1 MLSAT
6 ETRQIFF
13 DFFHEKGHKIIPSA
27 PVVNKDDPTLMF
39 TNAGMN
45 QFKDILLGQKKPQFN
60 MVANTQKCLRVSGK
74 HNDLEEVG
82 IDSYH
87 HTLFEMLGNWSF
99 GDYFKKE
106 AITWAWELLTEKYG
120 LDKDRLYASVFAGD
134 SKDGLEKDTE
144 AAAHWKLFLS
154 EERILNFDKK
164 DNFWEMG
171 DTGPCGPCSEIHI
184 DLRPEEERKKIPAQQ
199 LINKDHPQVIELWNL
214 VFIQFNRAKDGKL
227 SPLSMNHIDTGMGFE
242 RLCMALQSKESNY
255 DTDIFKPIIDEISKL
270 SGVEYTSYYDGDHK
284 SDIAMRVVADHLRAT
299 SFAIADGQIPGNTGA
314 GYVIRRILRR
324 AVRYYY
330 SFLDI
335 REPLIVK
342 LVPILINQ
350 FDKVFP
356 ELALQQDFIQNVIR
370 EEELSFLKTLKDGLA
385 RFENLNI
392 IDGKI
397 QGKEAFE
404 LYDTFGFPLDLT
416 QLIAAEKG
424 LKIDEEGF
432 NAAMADQ
439 KARSRADA
447 KKDVGDWEIL
457 KDGES
462 QFAGY
467 NTLQVDDAKILRYRK
482 ATVKGKD
489 QYHVVMDSTPFYA
502 ESGGQVG
509 DTGILISGTEKIHV
523 LDTQKENELIVHHIN
538 KLPGNPELDV
548 AAIVDKVKRRK
559 TTNNHSATHLMHAAL
574 REVLGDHVQQRG
586 SLVSARHLRFD
597 FTHFQKV
604 SEEEILEIEHIVN
617 TRIRENISRTTS
629 TTTIEEAKAS
639 GAMMLFG
646 EKYGERVRMVTFN
659 PEFSVELCGGCH
671 VDFTG
676 QIGLFKIISEGAI
689 SAGVRRIEAVTGDE
703 AENFVLKKIVLLN
716 QVSTLLRNPKDPIKA
731 VSTLLDEIRDLKKSN
746 EELMRHQMLALKH
759 QLKNEVKTVNGIS
772 LLAKIVPL
780 DDAGQV
786 KDMIFQASHELSPIV
801 ILFGFIS
808 NDKPQLQLKISE
820 ELLQNNQLHA
830 GNLIRELAKEIRGGG
845 GGQPHYATAGGSDP
859 AGLEKVIKKI
869 EDILSEG

>member
-1 MLSAT
+1 MLSAS

-13 DFFHEKGHKIIPSA
+13 DFFKEKGHKIIPSA
-27 PVVNKDDPTLMF
+27 PVVNKDDPSLMF

-45 QFKDILLGQKKPQFN
+45 QFKDILLGQKKPQYPTI
-60 MVANTQKCLRVSGK
+60 ANTQKCLRVSGK

-106 AITWAWELLTEKYG
+106 AIAWAWELLTDKYG

-134 SKDGLEKDTE
+134 RADGLEKDNE
-144 AAAHWKLFLS
+144 AAAIWKKYIADD
-154 EERILNFDKK
+154 RILNFDKK

-171 DTGPCGPCSEIHI
+171 ATGPCGPCSEIHI
-184 DLRPEEERKKIPAQQ
+184 DLRSDEERAKIPAQQ
-199 LINKDHPQVIELWNL
+199 LINKDHPQVIEIWNL

-227 SPLSMNHIDTGMGFE
+227 TPLSMNHIDTGMGFE
-242 RLCMALQSKESNY
+242 RLCMALQSKKSNY
-255 DTDIFKPIIDEISKL
+255 DTDVFKPIIDEISKL
-270 SGVEYTSYYDGDHK
+270 SGIEYTSYYDDDHK

-299 SFAIADGQIPGNTGA
+299 SFAIADGQIPSNTGA

-335 REPLIVK
+335 KEPLIVK
-342 LVPILINQ
+342 LVPILIKQ
-350 FDKVFP
+350 FGDVFP
-356 ELALQQDFIQNVIR
+356 EIGKQQDFIQNVIR

-385 RFENLNI
+385 RFENLTI
-392 IDGKI
+392 KDGKI
-397 QGKEAFE
+397 PGKEAFE
-404 LYDTFGFPLDLT
+404 LYDTYGFPLDLT
-416 QLIAAEKG
+416 QLIASEKG
-424 LKIDEEGF
+424 LLVDEEGF

-447 KKDVGDWEIL
+447 QKDVGDWEIL
-457 KDGES
+457 KEGES

-467 NTLQVDDAKILRYRK
+467 NTLEVDDAKILRYRK
-482 ATVKGKD
+482 AKVKGKD
-489 QYHVVMDSTPFYA
+489 QFHLVLNETPFYA
-502 ESGGQVG
+502 ESGGQIG
-509 DTGILISGTEKIHV
+509 DTGVLISGSEKIHV
-523 LDTQKENELIVHHIN
+523 LDTQKENELIVHHTN
-538 KLPGNPELDV
+538 KLPENPELELL
-548 AAIVDKVKRRK
+548 AIVDKIKRRK

-574 REVLGDHVQQRG
+574 REVLGDHVEQKG

-617 TRIRENISRTTS
+617 TRIRENISRTTN

-659 PEFSVELCGGCH
+659 PEFSIELCGGCH

-703 AENFVLKKIVLLN
+703 AENFVLKKIDTLG
-716 QVSTLLRNPKDPIKA
+716 QVSALLKSPKDPIKA
-731 VSTLLDEIRDLKKSN
+731 VSSLLDEIRELKKSN

-759 QLKNEVKTVNGIS
+759 QLKNEVKEINGIS

-786 KDMIFQASHELSPIV
+786 KDMIFQASKELSPIV
-801 ILFGFIS
+801 ILFGFVS
-808 NDKPQLQLKISE
+808 KDKPQLQIKISE
-820 ELLQNNQLHA
+820 ELVTEKQLHA
-830 GNLIRELAKEIRGGG
+830 GNIIRELAKEIRGGG
-845 GGQPHYATAGGSDP
+845 GGQPHYATAGGSD
-859 AGLEKVIKKI
+859 ASGLESVMEKM
-869 EDILSEG
+869 EEILT